1 MKNPLIPNFW
11 SPREALMV
19 YAFLD
24 SIRLEIQR
32 CYREELEGAFCDP
45 YDTSPDPEDEVIRND
60 AEIPFDDEFPF

>member
-1 MKNPLIPNFW
+1 MKNSLIPNFW

-24 SIRLEIQR
+24 SIQLEIQQR
-32 CYREELEGAFCDP
+32 YREELEAAFRDP

-60 AEIPFDDEFPF
+60 VEFPFDDELPF